1 MRRRRLLKALDD
13 CLSALERGES
23 LQSCLARYP
32 DLADELRPLLQ
43 AAQAVRAM
51 GEPRPRP
58 VAQASGWLRFSR
70 RAAQLRAAQVRRPW
84 RWLAPAAI
92 VACVVAVMAASLTA
106 TVMAASRSLPGD
118 PLYRVKLLAEEAHV
132 LATWDREARA
142 RLLLD
147 QADRRIAEIEKVSA
161 RKGQVPGEALAAL
174 RSRVARAS
182 RLLEGYDTVLA
193 QQAQA
198 RLEQQQAYLIRLA
211 GQAGIGARD
220 DLVATI
226 AGLHNARLRLAGRG
240 VVLPAESLAG
250 GLLQVEGVARP
261 TSEPGVW
268 LIGPYQV
275 RVGDV
280 TLGDVPIEEGKLVR
294 VLVGRDPD
302 RVLRALTV
310 AVVGSPGQ
318 ELIIRGVVRRVEGQE
333 LDVDGRLVRLAS
345 GAALDTFNVGDTV
358 QVRAYVSSDALVAT
372 EVRLLSGP
380 ALVSTF
386 SLDGTAEEDLS
397 LGQGQSTVWRVA
409 GQRFRIIPST
419 VIEAQAGE
427 PRQGAF
433 VRVQAQRRGDELV
446 ALKVTVLSAAAPTTG
461 SLWVQGVYQGS
472 SGGKWLVGG
481 TAVDPPPG
489 ASPPP
494 PGSLVRVEAVRD
506 GDRVEARGAVV
517 VLGQESGV
525 LVQLRGTL
533 REIRPDGTWQVGDA
547 TVRVG
552 AEAHIVGRPE
562 VGNEVEVQARSTV
575 SGLEAVYVQVLTP
588 SGGGPSTPATP
599 TPAPTPT
606 PTPSPTPTVGSAPP
620 TATPTVERSLPARP
634 SAAR

>member
-13 CLSALERGES
+13 CLSALQRGES
-23 LQSCLARYP
+23 LESCLARYP
-32 DLADELRPLLQ
+32 DLAEELRPLLL
-43 AAQAVRAM
+43 AAQAVREM

-70 RAAQLRAAQVRRPW
+70 RAAQLRAARVRRPW
-84 RWLAPAAI
+84 RWLAPAVIA
-92 VACVVAVMAASLTA
+92 ACVVAIVAGGLTV

-118 PLYRVKLLAEEAHV
+118 PLYRVKLLGEEAQV
-132 LATWDREARA
+132 LVTWDREARA

-147 QADRRIAEIEKVSA
+147 QADRRIAEIERALA
-161 RKGQVPGEALAAL
+161 RQGQVPGEALAAL
-174 RSRVARAS
+174 RSRAARAS
-182 RLLEGYDTVLA
+182 RLLEGHDTPLA

-198 RLEQQQAYLIRLA
+198 RLERQQAYLIRLA
-211 GQAGIGARD
+211 GQTGTGARD

-240 VVLPAESLAG
+240 VALPAESIAG
-250 GLLQVEGVARP
+250 GLLQVEGVARA

-275 RVGDV
+275 RVGDI

-294 VLVGRDPD
+294 VLVGRDSD
-302 RVLRALTV
+302 RVMRALTV

-345 GAALDTFNVGDTV
+345 GAALDTVTVGDTV

-397 LGQGQSTVWRVA
+397 LSSGGTLWRVA
-409 GQRFRIIPST
+409 GQLFRVTPST

-446 ALKVTVLSAAAPTTG
+446 AIKVTVLSAAAPTSG
-461 SLWVQGVYQGS
+461 SLWVQGLYQGS

-494 PGSLVRVEAVRD
+494 PGSLVRVEAVRE

-533 REIRPDGTWQVGDA
+533 REVRADGTWLVGDA
-547 TVRVG
+547 TVHVG
-552 AEAHIVGRPE
+552 PDTHIAGRPE
-562 VGNEVEVQARSTV
+562 PGSEVEVQAKSTV
-575 SGLEAVYVQVLTP
+575 LGLEAVYVQVLTP
-588 SGGGPSTPATP
+588 AGGGAPPQPAPS
-599 TPAPTPT
+599 PTPT
-606 PTPSPTPTVGSAPP
+606 PTPGPTPTPTAGATAPV
-620 TATPTVERSLPARP
+620 ATPTPERSVPARP
-634 SAAR
+634 SASP